1 MMQSE
6 PTPIMGTPNM
16 MMNNPNNNVGASLN
30 STSIMD
36 TSNTT
41 TTAGMA
47 TTTGLG
53 SSMNDKSRLI
63 VDRASRRIT
72 AIEDSVISKYDA
84 LQGHKHPKLFMRISI
99 IMVLLSVLCFCIWI
113 LTTPTGYP
121 WFIHIVW
128 ASALIIGILLI
139 QGSPNY
145 SDKPFSFHTLF
156 FVTTSVK
163 LVIMNEHTP
172 SSFPWSIYP
181 VAVLLLA
188 FLLHGMVVKFRQY
201 LNHFYIHL
209 LFYSVINFVIF
220 VTYCYTIHDF
230 PWFLIVIGAWTV
242 ILLAHFAIWKALT
255 FRFNKKQPEANNDT
269 TASATTTA
277 TQPTTQVP
285 IQNYAQTVVP
295 PPQQPI
301 FVPSQASSQQQ
312 LPQARAAQVETGF
325 SGEIDPT
332 FQISGLEDNFDEN
345 QFFDEDEI
353 VPQKKKGMYEQV

>member
-6 PTPIMGTPNM
+6 PTLFMGHP
-16 MMNNPNNNVGASLN
+16 GGIN
-30 STSIMD
+30 SATTGSMA
-36 TSNTT
+36 TTT
-41 TTAGMA
+41 TTADPTSSSTTIMTGA
-47 TTTGLG
+47 TTETTGFG
-53 SSMNDKSRLI
+53 STINDKSRLI
-63 VDRASRRIT
+63 VDRASKRIT

-84 LQGHKHPKLFMRISI
+84 LQGHKHPKLFVRISI
-99 IMVLLSVLCFCIWI
+99 ICVLLSILCFCIWI

-128 ASALIIGILLI
+128 VSALIIGVLLI

-145 SDKPFSFHTLF
+145 SDKPFAFHTLF
-156 FVTTSVK
+156 FVTTSVQ

-172 SSFPWSIYP
+172 SSYPWSVYP

-188 FLLHGMVVKFRQY
+188 YLLHGMVAKFRQY

-220 VTYCYTIHDF
+220 VTYCYTVHDF

-242 ILLAHFAIWKALT
+242 ILLAHLAIWKALT
-255 FRFNKKQPEANNDT
+255 FKLSKNKNQPTETSSNGNV
-269 TASATTTA
+269 TAS

-285 IQNYAQTVVP
+285 IQNYAQSVVP
-295 PPQQPI
+295 PPQQQPI
-301 FVPSQASSQQQ
+301 FIPSQASSQP
-312 LPQARAAQVETGF
+312 LPQARASQIDTGF

-332 FQISGLEDNFDEN
+332 FQTSGLEDHFDEN